1 MRKTQSQQPLM
12 VAYIVF
18 LCICGGYYIVSGI
31 FKLEFPVWQRVVA
44 AATIAS
50 YFFSLCSIAK
60 VTLKMDKRN
69 LDNISD
75 ENILYAK
82 ILRKEKNLHV
92 EEEKSTRIAEYIS
105 RNLTKNQQD
114 AIKIQTNIEQTEKK
128 VFWLDVVGFL
138 VFFCIMAF
146 DWIFSFF
153 AKSLDWFTLLA
164 FIVMLFVD
172 YMESTKV
179 SLYDELCKSSVNNL
193 KEILTLMEEIDNE
206 QT

>member
-12 VAYIVF
+12 VAYIIF

-50 YFFSLCSIAK
+50 YFFSLCSVYK
-60 VTLKMDKRN
+60 VTVKMAKRN

-75 ENILYAK
+75 QNMLYRK
-82 ILRKEKNLHV
+82 ILQKEKKLHTD
-92 EEEKSTRIAEYIS
+92 EGKLTKIAEYI
-105 RNLTKNQQD
+105 NHQLTENQQD
-114 AIKIQTNIEQTEKK
+114 AVKAQNEVDKEGKK
-128 VFWLDVVGFL
+128 VFWLDVTGFL

-146 DWIFSFF
+146 DGIFAFF
-153 AKSLDWFTLLA
+153 AKSLDWYTLLA
-164 FIVMLFVD
+164 FIVMLFVE

-179 SLYDELCKSSVNNL
+179 SLYDELCKSSVDNL
-193 KEILTLMEEIDNE
+193 KEILTLMEEKENG
-206 QT
+206 